1 MTPEEAL
8 FSLLG
13 FQGPQPPILYHYTSM
28 AGLLSILETGRIR
41 ASHVRY
47 LNDRSEL
54 AAIWEAVIKQ
64 LEMRRDSANTTEE
77 SAYLCR
83 IIELAT
89 SKQLGNEFVA
99 SFSENGDDL
108 SQWRSYCPGGAGFSI
123 GFATEALRSQWV
135 SDAAGGK
142 PSFVGGQLLK
152 VRYLDEKAIVH
163 LDSFIDAALQ
173 LASQLNG
180 MPGVSGQP
188 ISKEQ
193 VVPAWFSVFAPAYK
207 HAAFR
212 HECEWRMV
220 LTKPHKPM
228 PGQRFREGKSTMI
241 PYVEV
246 ELNRNTEFKL
256 SDKYMVQKVVI
267 GPTPNVELSLEALR
281 SLFAS
286 KGHPEVSVEASSIPY
301 RDW

>member
-1 MTPEEAL
+1 MTPEEAI

-13 FQGPQPPILYHYTSM
+13 FPGPQPPILYHYTSM

-47 LNDRSEL
+47 LNDKSEL
-54 AAIWEAVIKQ
+54 AAMWEAVIKR
-64 LEMRRDSANTTEE
+64 LEIRRDLADTTEQ
-77 SAYLCR
+77 SAYLSK

-89 SKQLGNEFVA
+89 NKQLGNEFVA

-123 GFATEALRSQWV
+123 GFATDALRSQWV
-135 SDAAGGK
+135 SDPAGGK
-142 PSFVGGQLLK
+142 ASFVGGQLLK
-152 VRYLDEKAIVH
+152 VRYLDDKAIAD
-163 LDSFIDAALQ
+163 LDGFIDAALQ
-173 LASQLNG
+173 FASQLNG
-180 MPGVSGQP
+180 MPGFSGQP
-188 ISKEQ
+188 ISSEQ
-193 VVPAWFSVFAPAYK
+193 VVPAWFSVFAPVYK

-228 PGQRFREGKSTMI
+228 PGQHFREGKSTLI

-246 ELNRNTEFKL
+246 ELNRNLEFKL
-256 SDKYMVQKVVI
+256 SDNYMVQRIVI
-267 GPTPNVELSLEALR
+267 GPTPNVELSMEALR
-281 SLFAS
+281 SLLLS
-286 KGHPEVSVEASSIPY
+286 KGHPEVSVQASSVSY